1 MRKSGFFV
9 EKIYSAGF
17 PFFNLYRLAI
27 IVRGERV
34 AKDAIL
40 AASQGKTSAKVFA
53 KIFEKLFF
61 FNLHFIPFG
70 WQIVAVG
77 RKQ

>member
-1 MRKSGFFV
+1 MRKSGFVV
-9 EKIYSAGF
+9 EKVYSAGF

-27 IVRGERV
+27 ILRGEGV
-34 AKDAIL
+34 AKDATP
-40 AASQGKTSAKVFA
+40 ASKQGKTHVRVFA
-53 KIFEKLFF
+53 KIFEALFI
-61 FNLHFIPFG
+61 FNLHFIPLG